1 MSRLSMAVLLFALLL
16 ARDSAAQFAQCPEL
30 PFYVLVPFNYPCPI
44 HPRMCRTD
52 YGYCRIGV
60 GIQPG
65 TPCQCIAANGQ
76 WYPGVC
82 SR

>member
-1 MSRLSMAVLLFALLL
+1 MSRLSIAVVVLALLFAQ
-16 ARDSAAQFAQCPEL
+16 DSAAQSCPEL

-44 HPRMCRTD
+44 HPRVCRTD
-52 YGYCRIGV
+52 YGFCRIGV

-65 TPCQCIAANGQ
+65 TPCQCVAATGQ
-76 WYPGVC
+76 WFPGVC

>member
-1 MSRLSMAVLLFALLL
+1 MSRLSLAGLLFALLL

-44 HPRMCRTD
+44 HPRVCRTD
-52 YGYCRIGV
+52 YGHCRIGV

-65 TPCQCIAANGQ
+65 TPCQCVAANGQ